1 MGFDFDRNDNREEA
15 SERLARDLE
24 KRYKSGEITM
34 IQYQDEADRHNRAN
48 DPRRRDPE
56 TDTTD
61 PQIDADADDSDE

>member
-24 KRYKSGEITM
+24 RRYKSGEITM
-34 IQYQDEADRHNRAN
+34 MQYQDEADRHNHAK

-61 PQIDADADDSDE
+61 PQIDADDDSDE

>member
-15 SERLARDLE
+15 SERLAQDLE

-34 IQYQDEADRHNRAN
+34 MQYQDEADRHNRAN

-61 PQIDADADDSDE
+61 PQIDADDDADE